1 MNHCNVHY
9 LIQLF
14 RDAGFT
20 PQSPCP
26 IPTHLLHKSSYYY
39 GWHLDAIDE
48 LCKIATIISPF
59 N

>member
-26 IPTHLLHKSSYYY
+26 IPIHLLHKSSYYY

-48 LCKIATIISPF
+48 LCKLQSL
-59 N
+59 